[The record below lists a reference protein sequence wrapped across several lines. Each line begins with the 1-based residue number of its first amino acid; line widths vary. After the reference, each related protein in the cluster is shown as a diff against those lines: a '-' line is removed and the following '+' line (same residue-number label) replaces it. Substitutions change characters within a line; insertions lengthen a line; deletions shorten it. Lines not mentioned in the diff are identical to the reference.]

1 MNAHPCWECAS
12 TNGLTRLPHGRICVG
27 CRRRRHYHPETCPR
41 CELVRPLAWLRDDV
55 VVCASC
61 AGVESIFACI
71 ECGREDHPYGLNRCA
86 RCFLRERLTDLL
98 TDPETGQIHHQL
110 GPVFDELVNS
120 ERPQTGLWWLR
131 KKPGV
136 GPQLL
141 GQMAC
146 GAVEISHDIFRAL
159 PSDRSH
165 DYLRTLLVAVGV
177 LGPIEIRIER
187 MLPWIEDVVAEL
199 PCDDAA
205 LIRRFA
211 HWHVL
216 RQMRK
221 AARENRLTKTM
232 ADACRRRIRVAIEF
246 VAFLA
251 HHDASAATATQDLL
265 ERYQEQVG
273 RTLSHEYAFVI
284 WLRDSRINT
293 TLTIPDVARP
303 PPAVTVSDAQ
313 RWAAVDRLL
322 HDATLRR
329 YTRIGG
335 LLTLLFAQPLSRIVA
350 MRTSQITITGDSAV
364 HVTFSAVPIQ
374 MPPQLDDLIREH
386 LEHRGKS
393 LYASRETGWLFPG
406 GNPGRHLATENI
418 RSQLVAIGIKPYE
431 NRKATLFQL
440 AGDIP
445 APVLA
450 ELIGITNNNAADW
463 ARLAARD
470 WTDYIAER
478 AR

>member
-1 MNAHPCWECAS
+1 
-12 TNGLTRLPHGRICVG
+12 
-27 CRRRRHYHPETCPR
+27 
-41 CELVRPLAWLRDDV
+41 
-55 VVCASC
+55 
-61 AGVESIFACI
+61 
-71 ECGREDHPYGLNRCA
+71 
-86 RCFLRERLTDLL
+86 
-98 TDPETGQIHHQL
+98 
-110 GPVFDELVNS
+110 
-120 ERPQTGLWWLR
+120 
-131 KKPGV
+131 
-136 GPQLL
+136 
-141 GQMAC
+141 
-146 GAVEISHDIFRAL
+146 
-159 PSDRSH
+159 
-165 DYLRTLLVAVGV
+165 
-177 LGPIEIRIER
+177 
-187 MLPWIEDVVAEL
+187 
-199 PCDDAA
+199 
-205 LIRRFA
+205 
-211 HWHVL
+211 
-216 RQMRK
+216 
-221 AARENRLTKTM
+221 
-232 ADACRRRIRVAIEF
+232 
-246 VAFLA
+246 
-251 HHDASAATATQDLL
+251 
-265 ERYQEQVG
+265 
-273 RTLSHEYAFVI
+273 
-284 WLRDSRINT
+284 
-293 TLTIPDVARP
+293 
-303 PPAVTVSDAQ
+303 VTVPDAQ